1 MEVKSF
7 STSQELGRMIQIQ
20 NLPINQITI
29 SCCPD
34 SNQNKKENDHD
45 KGQKRQY
52 YAKDCHPFLFVDT
65 ASLILVQLADPQD
78 QCCNGKSQGWQDHPE
93 ESDREDAK
101 NHGNDPLLIVPGFLV
116 GTDILPLVSIGPW
129 IPIEI
134 PIRIPIEVPIWI
146 PVEISI
152 WISIEVPIGIP
163 VEVSIGNPIEVPI
176 GIPVMIPVGIPIEV
190 PIGISIKISEI
201 IIHKILSYPDLS

>member
-1 MEVKSF
+1 M
-7 STSQELGRMIQIQ
+7 
-20 NLPINQITI
+20 
-29 SCCPD
+29 
-34 SNQNKKENDHD
+34 
-45 KGQKRQY
+45 
-52 YAKDCHPFLFVDT
+52 DT

-101 NHGNDPLLIVPGFLV
+101 NHGNDPLLIVPDFLV

-129 IPIEI
+129 IPIG
-134 PIRIPIEVPIWI
+134 I
-146 PVEISI
+146 PVEI
-152 WISIEVPIGIP
+152 PIGIP
-163 VEVSIGNPIEVPI
+163 V
-176 GIPVMIPVGIPIEV
+176 EV